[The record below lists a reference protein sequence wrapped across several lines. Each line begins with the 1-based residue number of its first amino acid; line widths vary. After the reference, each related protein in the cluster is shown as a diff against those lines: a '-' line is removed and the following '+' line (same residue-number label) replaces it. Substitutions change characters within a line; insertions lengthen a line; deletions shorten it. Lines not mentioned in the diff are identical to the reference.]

1 MDVARALSSRLPHV
15 TVSADGPDRV
25 AYARDLWPRRL
36 IDVRAGKPAPDERRP
51 AAIVWPRSVDDV
63 ISILALA
70 RDEGVAV
77 VPFGA
82 GSGVCGGVDPNPR
95 TIVVDLKNMADF
107 VIRPD
112 APLLDVG
119 PGAMGI
125 TLEERIACD
134 GFTIGHFPSSILC
147 STVGGWIA
155 ARGAGQC
162 SGKYG
167 KIEDMV
173 AEVECVLGT
182 GEVVRMPR
190 RTHGPDLT
198 PLVIGSEGTLGV
210 ITRAK
215 LRLHPVPAARAFSA
229 YSFASTQHG
238 WEAMRELFQAGL
250 RPAVARLYD
259 PIDSAILRQG
269 SVKSS
274 RDPAR
279 GVRQRRSKRSPLVS
293 VLRAALRVP
302 QALNALIEASE
313 GNLLGGATLIL
324 IFEGSSDEVHP
335 DRDRADSICRAQGG
349 RPLGEGPAHQWLG
362 HRYSVSYRQSPVFR
376 LGAFSDTMEV
386 AASWSNLG
394 ALYDAVRAALGKHV
408 LVMAHLS
415 HAYPDGCSIYFTFS
429 AVARDD
435 AAALELYDRAWHD
448 ALSAAIGAGGTLS
461 HHHGVGRS
469 KAPRLGD
476 ELGAGVDVVRR
487 LMRACD
493 PAGILNPGCLAA
505 REAPSHRSGVDSVP
519 RGPEIDQHSLLASFA
534 GETPLSVAEALLAG
548 RGLTLAIDPG
558 YGPPGT
564 TSITDWIAR
573 GTPGSTDPWLD
584 PVDQRIAGLVARL
597 HSGEL
602 LTIHP
607 APRRAV
613 GPDLVALFHGAAE
626 RIGTVVRATLRV
638 QRIGAPRARA
648 LPFTLERNP
657 LLSEAEERLWQ
668 RLAAVQMGAT

>member
-1 MDVARALSSRLPHV
+1 MDVARALSGRLPHV
-15 TVSADGPDRV
+15 TASSRHPDRV

-36 IDVRAGKPAPDERRP
+36 IDVRAGNPAPEERKPAVI
-51 AAIVWPRSVDDV
+51 AWPLTVDDV
-63 ISILALA
+63 VAILALA
-70 RDEGVAV
+70 RDEGIPV

-82 GSGVCGGVDPNPR
+82 GSGVCGGIDPNPNM
-95 TIVVDLKNMADF
+95 IVLDLKYMADF
-107 VIRPD
+107 AIQPE
-112 APLLDVG
+112 APLIDVG

-125 TLEERIACD
+125 TLEERIQRE

-173 AEVECVLGT
+173 AELECVLGT
-182 GEVVRMPR
+182 GDVVRMPR

-215 LRLHPVPAARAFSA
+215 LRLHPQPAARALAA
-229 YSFASTQHG
+229 YSFPTTEHG

-269 SVKSS
+269 AVKSS

-279 GVRQRRSKRSPLVS
+279 GTRKRRSKRSTLGS

-302 QALNALIEASE
+302 RALNAAIEASE

-324 IFEGSSDEVHP
+324 IFEGNSDEVHP
-335 DRDRADSICRAQGG
+335 DRDRADRICRARHGQ
-349 RPLGEGPAHQWLG
+349 PLGEGPAHQWLA

-386 AASWSNLG
+386 AASWSKLG
-394 ALYDAVRAALGKHV
+394 ALYDDVRAALGKHV

-435 AAALELYDRAWHD
+435 AAALALYDRAWQD

-476 ELGAGVDVVRR
+476 ELGAGVEVVRR

-493 PAGILNPGCLAA
+493 PAGILNPGSLVP
-505 REAPSHRSGVDSVP
+505 RDAPSLRHDAGVVP
-519 RGPEIDQHSLLASFA
+519 ALTEIDEHSLLASFA
-534 GETPLSVAEALLAG
+534 GETPLSVAEQVLLE
-548 RGLTLAIDPG
+548 RGLTLALDQA
-558 YGPPGT
+558 YAPPGT
-564 TSITDWIAR
+564 TTIAEWIAR
-573 GTPGSTDPWLD
+573 GTPGSSDPWLD
-584 PVDQRIAGLVARL
+584 PVDQRVAGLIARL
-597 HSGEL
+597 HTGEL
-602 LTIHP
+602 LAIRP

-613 GPDLVALFHGAAE
+613 GPDLVALFHGTAG
-626 RIGTVVRATLRV
+626 RIGHVARATLRV
-638 QRIGAPRARA
+638 HREGAARARS
-648 LPFTLERNP
+648 LPFELERNP
-657 LLSEAEERLWQ
+657 PPSDAEEQLW
-668 RLAAVQMGAT
+668 RRF

>member
-15 TVSADGPDRV
+15 TSSAESPDRI

-36 IDVRAGKPAPDERRP
+36 IEVRAGTPAPDERRP

-63 ISILALA
+63 IAILALA
-70 RDEGVAV
+70 RDENVAV

-82 GSGVCGGVDPNPR
+82 GSGVCGAIDPNPQ
-95 TIVVDLKNMADF
+95 TIVLDLKYMADF
-107 VIRPD
+107 TIQPES
-112 APLLDVG
+112 PLIDVG

-125 TLEERIACD
+125 TLEERIQRE

-173 AEVECVLGT
+173 AELECVLGT

-198 PLVIGSEGTLGV
+198 PLVIGSEGTLGI

-215 LRLHPVPAARAFSA
+215 LRLHPQPAARALSA
-229 YSFASTQHG
+229 YSFPTTEHG

-269 SVKSS
+269 AVKSS

-279 GVRQRRSKRSPLVS
+279 GTRKRRSKRSPLGS

-302 QALNALIEASE
+302 QALNAAIEAGE
-313 GNLLGGATLIL
+313 GNLLGGASLIL
-324 IFEGSSDEVHP
+324 IFEGASDEVHP
-335 DRDRADSICRAQGG
+335 DRDRADAICRAQRG
-349 RPLGEGPAHQWLG
+349 RPLGEGPAHQWLA

-386 AASWSNLG
+386 AASWSKLG
-394 ALYDAVRAALGKHV
+394 ALYDDVRTALGKHV

-429 AVARDD
+429 AVARND
-435 AAALELYDRAWHD
+435 AAALELYDRAWQD

-476 ELGAGVDVVRR
+476 ELGAGVDVIRR
-487 LMRACD
+487 LMQSCD
-493 PAGILNPGCLAA
+493 PAGILNPGALTP
-505 REAPSHRSGVDSVP
+505 RQAPSRLRLGDSP
-519 RGPEIDQHSLLASFA
+519 PGAPEIDVHSLLASFA
-534 GETPLSVAEALLAG
+534 GETPLAVAEELLAQ
-548 RGLTLAIDPG
+548 RGLSLALDPK
-558 YGPPGT
+558 YAPPAT
-564 TSITDWIAR
+564 TSIADWIAR
-573 GTPGSTDPWLD
+573 GTPGSADPWLD

-597 HSGEL
+597 QSGEL
-602 LTIHP
+602 LTIRA

-613 GPDLVALFHGAAE
+613 GPDLVALFHGTGG
-626 RIGTVVRATLRV
+626 RIGAVERATLRV
-638 QRIGAPRARA
+638 QQLGSARARA
-648 LPFTLERNP
+648 LPFELERHP
-657 LLSEAEERLWQ
+657 ALSEGEERLWQ
-668 RLAAVQMGAT
+668 RIASAQVNE